1 MYLLYN
7 AQVKNRVTI
16 SLSDE
21 AYRKLRVVAATENV
35 SMAEIVER
43 LLNAGEIPLKESVD
57 RG

>member
-1 MYLLYN
+1 M
-7 AQVKNRVTI
+7 KNRVTI